1 MSKVN
6 PFQPNSPAPTGMF
19 AGRIKEITALG
30 KGLHQTKNGHGSN
43 FLITGER
50 GIGKSSLMMILKHFA
65 KGEISTDYGEFN
77 FITINTV
84 ISDRTNIVTL
94 MRLIER
100 SLRREIGKIESVRT
114 FLSDTWSFVQRIKVM
129 DSGIDKKESNDEI
142 DLIID
147 DFAYSLAET
156 CKRISTP
163 EKGESA
169 KDGFVFLIDEADN
182 ACENLQ
188 IGYFFK
194 TVTELLQQNGCNNVM
209 FVVAG
214 LPEVIEKLSLSHES
228 SIRIFT
234 QLTVKELNVED
245 RHYVIDKAIEEGNRI
260 NAEQYTISEKAKY
273 HISKLSEGYPHF
285 IQQFGYSA
293 FDFNTDDEISGDDVL
308 DAAFNENGALDAI
321 GSRYYANDFY
331 SKIKSDEYRQVLS
344 IMAENMNSWVKK
356 SDIRAKFSGDDQTL
370 TDALRALTGRKIILK
385 NPSKM
390 GEYRL
395 QHRGFTLWI
404 KLFGSR
410 KRDITS

>member
-1 MSKVN
+1 VSQVN
-6 PFQPNSPAPTGMF
+6 PFKPNSPAPTGMF
-19 AGRIKEITALG
+19 AGRSKEINELE
-30 KGLHQTKNGHGSN
+30 KGLHQTKNGHGCN
-43 FLITGER
+43 YLITGER

-65 KGEISTDYGEFN
+65 DGGIPTEYGSFN
-77 FITINTV
+77 FIPINTV

-94 MRLIER
+94 IKLIER
-100 SLRREIGKIESVRT
+100 SLRRELGKIESVRK
-114 FLSDTWSFVQRIKVM
+114 FLGDTWSFVQRIKLM
-129 DSGIDKKESNDEI
+129 DSGIDKQEANDEI

-156 CKRISTP
+156 CKRICNP
-163 EKGESA
+163 EKGETA

-194 TVTELLQQNGCNNVM
+194 TVTELLQQNECNNVM

-234 QLTVKELNVED
+234 QLSVKELNVED
-245 RHYVIDKAIEEGNRI
+245 RHYVIDKAIEEGNNI
-260 NAEQYTISEKAKY
+260 NSEKCTISEKAKN
-273 HISKLSEGYPHF
+273 HISTLSEGYPHF

-293 FDFNTDDEISGDDVL
+293 FDYNTDGEISGDDVL
-308 DAAFNENGALDAI
+308 DAAFNQNGALDAI
-321 GSRYYANDFY
+321 GSRYYANDFH

-356 SDIRAKFSGDDQTL
+356 SDIRIKFSGDDQTL
-370 TDALRALTGRKIILK
+370 TDALRALTARKIILK

-395 QHRGFTLWI
+395 QHRGFAIWI